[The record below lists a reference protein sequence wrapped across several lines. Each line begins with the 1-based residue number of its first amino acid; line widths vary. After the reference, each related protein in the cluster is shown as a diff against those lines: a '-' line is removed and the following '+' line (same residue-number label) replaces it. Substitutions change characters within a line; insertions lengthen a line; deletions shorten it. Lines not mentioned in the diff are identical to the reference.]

1 MSGRSCFL
9 RILRTGRRG
18 IRSRRGAHC
27 APFSLVIL
35 SEAKDLALARWYS
48 PYKALGSAHASRAE
62 LRPARPLHFRRAR
75 EGELDRRSK
84 RSWPRPRP
92 RRAILLYSPNRMK
105 GVPAPNGMGAA
116 CAAASRARGDKL
128 RFSPLVNH
136 PFSLFLPR
144 QRDGRNRPSRHP
156 SVGILRMKY
165 GGQARELRTAGFAFV
180 CDLGW
185 CILPI
190 ENAGHA

>member
-35 SEAKDLALARWYS
+35 SEAKDFARARSYS
-48 PYKALGSAHASRAE
+48 PYKALGSARASRAE

-75 EGELDRRSK
+75 EGELDRMAK
-84 RSWPRPRP
+84 RSWPGPRP
-92 RRAILLYSPNRMK
+92 RRAILLYSPNRVK

-116 CAAASRARGDKL
+116 SAAASRARGDKL

-144 QRDGRNRPSRHP
+144 QRDGRRAPIPASFGGNPPNEIRGTSEGTAHSRFCLY
-156 SVGILRMKY
+156 V
-165 GGQARELRTAGFAFV
+165 
-180 CDLGW
+180 
-185 CILPI
+185 
-190 ENAGHA
+190 